1 MSTNTTTVSDFLTT
15 SITDGIALITIHQK
29 NAPTNLFSFE
39 FIEHYLATAQEL
51 LAQSSVQGLIV
62 TAKGKDFMAGA
73 DLREFLPPPADK
85 SALFARMMAMHQSFR
100 ALEQGGKPIVAAI
113 NGNALG
119 GGLELALTCHYR
131 IAWSNNRLKIG
142 LPEVKLGLL
151 PGGGG
156 TQRLTHLLGVPQA
169 VEHIL
174 QAKILSPNQA
184 FHVGMVDALV
194 DDEHALIPVA
204 KQWILEQG
212 EVVQPWDDKRYKMP
226 QGGVLSATGMMT
238 MTGAIGNLRKA
249 THGNYPSGQYAL
261 SCIHDGAVLPLDR
274 GLEVEARYF
283 IKALYSKEAQ
293 NIIRTSFFAINA
305 AKKQAQKAAVAP
317 VQTLGILG
325 AGMMGAG
332 IAYVSAK
339 AGIQVQLQDV
349 TVEQA
354 QQGKQLSQ
362 ELLQKALLKKRQ
374 TPEQMAAVLERITPT
389 NTVNNMQ
396 DCDLI
401 IEAIPEDPTLKAKIL
416 SQVEGALKAEALMAS
431 NTSTLPITGL
441 AASTKDASRFIGL
454 HFFSPVHKMPLVEI
468 IMGEKTSTA
477 AKEAALSYVQQ
488 IGKVPIVI
496 NDSRGFFTS
505 RVFST
510 FTREGGLL
518 LREGVAPTLIEN
530 AAKRVGMPVGP
541 LAVLD
546 EISLSLAIKILN
558 TTKKDH
564 TWATYAFLQVIE
576 KMALEQGRA
585 GKKAGQGFYTYP
597 KEGKK
602 HLWKELTQHFPTQDN
617 LWSAEIV
624 GKRLLHIMALES
636 YRCLEEGVLLS
647 PTDGDVG
654 SLLGFGFPAYT
665 GGVFSYIDYVGI
677 RQFVS
682 ECDQFAACFGSRFE
696 VPLSLRD
703 RAVEEER
710 FHKD

>member
-1 MSTNTTTVSDFLTT
+1 MRNTNKPVEDFLTT
-15 SITDGIALITIHQK
+15 SLVDGIAILTIYQK

-39 FIEHYLATAQEL
+39 FIRHYLATAKEL
-51 LAQSSVQGLIV
+51 LEQPEVQGLIV
-62 TAKGKDFMAGA
+62 TAQGKDFLAGA

-85 SALFARMMAMHQSFR
+85 KGLFEEILALHQGFR

-119 GGLELALTCHYR
+119 GGYELALTCHYR
-131 IAWSNNRLKIG
+131 ISLSDKKLRIG
-142 LPEVKLGLL
+142 LPEVNLGLL

-174 QAKILSPNQA
+174 KGKLLSPRQA

-194 DDEHALIPVA
+194 DEEQALIPVA
-204 KQWILEQG
+204 KQWILEKGQAI
-212 EVVQPWDDKRYKMP
+212 QPWDDRRYHMP
-226 QGGVLSATGMMT
+226 QGGVLSASGVITL
-238 MTGAIGNLRKA
+238 TGAIGNLRKN
-249 THGNYPSGQYAL
+249 THGNYPSAQYAL
-261 SCIHDGAVLPLDR
+261 SCIHDGAVLPIDR

-293 NIIRTSFFAINA
+293 NIIRTSFFAINN
-305 AKKQAQKAAVAP
+305 AKKQGSKAQLPPVA
-317 VQTLGILG
+317 TLGVLG

-339 AGIQVQLQDV
+339 AGIQVQLQDISQ
-349 TVEQA
+349 EQA
-354 QQGKQLSQ
+354 EKGKQHSQ

-374 TPEQMAAVLERITPT
+374 TPEQMATVLGRITPT
-389 NTVNNMQ
+389 ATVENMQ

-401 IEAIPEDPTLKAKIL
+401 IEAIPEDPALKATIL
-416 SQVEGALKAEALMAS
+416 HQVEGALKAEALMAS

-441 AASTKDASRFIGL
+441 AESTQDPRRFIGL

-468 IMGEKTSTA
+468 IMGEKTSEE
-477 AKEAALSYVQQ
+477 AKQKALAYVQQ

-496 NDSRGFFTS
+496 KDKRGFFTS

-518 LREGVAPTLIEN
+518 LREGVAPALIEN

-546 EISLSLAIKILN
+546 EISLSLALKILH
-558 TTKKDH
+558 TTKGEH
-564 TWATYAFLQVIE
+564 SWATHAFLGVLE

-585 GKKAGQGFYTYP
+585 GKKAGQGFYSYP

-602 HLWKELTQHFPTQDN
+602 QLWKELTQHFPTQED

-677 RQFVS
+677 RQFVA
-682 ECDQFAACFGSRFE
+682 ECDWFATCFGSRFE
-696 VPLSLRD
+696 VPMSLRD
-703 RAVEEER
+703 RAVEEVK
-710 FHKD
+710 FHEA

>member
-1 MSTNTTTVSDFLTT
+1 MSTTNSAVSDFLTT
-15 SITDGIALITIHQK
+15 NISDGIALLTIHQK

-39 FIEHYLATAQEL
+39 FIEHYLATAKEL
-51 LAQSSVQGLIV
+51 LAHSEVQGLIV
-62 TAKGKDFMAGA
+62 TAQGRDFLAGA

-85 SALFARMMAMHQSFR
+85 GALFQRIIQVHQAFR

-119 GGLELALTCHYR
+119 GGYELALTCHYR
-131 IAWSNNRLKIG
+131 IALSSNKLRIG

-169 VEHIL
+169 IEHIL
-174 QAKILSPNQA
+174 QGKLLSPKQA
-184 FHVGMVDALV
+184 FHVGMVDAIV
-194 DDEHALIPVA
+194 DDAQALIPVA
-204 KQWILEQG
+204 KQWILEKG
-212 EVVQPWDDKRYKMP
+212 EAIQPWDDRRYKMP
-226 QGGVLSATGMMT
+226 QGGVLSPIGAIT
-238 MTGAIGNLRKA
+238 MTGAIGNLRKT
-249 THGNYPSGQYAL
+249 THGNYPSAQYAL
-261 SCIHDGAVLPLDR
+261 SCIHDGTVLPIDR

-283 IKALYSKEAQ
+283 LKALYSKEAQ

-305 AKKQAQKAAVAP
+305 AKKQGSAANVP
-317 VQTLGILG
+317 PIKTVGILG

-339 AGIQVQLQDV
+339 AGLQVQLQDV
-349 TVEQA
+349 TQEDA
-354 QQGKQLSQ
+354 QRGKQHSQ

-374 TPEQMAAVLERITPT
+374 TPEKIATILARIQATD
-389 NTVNNMQ
+389 TVNNMQ

-401 IEAIPEDPTLKAKIL
+401 IEAIPEDPSLKAKVL
-416 SQVEGALKAEALMAS
+416 SQVEGALKAGALMAS

-441 AASTKDASRFIGL
+441 AKATQTPSRFIGL

-468 IMGEKTSTA
+468 IMGEQTSEA
-477 AKEAALSYVQQ
+477 AKEAALAYVQQ

-496 NDSRGFFTS
+496 NDKRGFFTS
-505 RVFST
+505 RVFAT

-518 LREGVAPTLIEN
+518 LSEGVAPTLIEN
-530 AAKRVGMPVGP
+530 IAKRVGMPVGP

-558 TTKKDH
+558 TTKEEH
-564 TWATYAFLQVIE
+564 NSATQAFLTVLE
-576 KMALEQGRA
+576 KMVLEQGRA

-602 HLWKELTQHFPTQDN
+602 HLWKELTQHFPTKEEQ
-617 LWSAEIV
+617 LSADVV

-636 YRCLEEGVLLS
+636 YRCLEEDVLLS

-665 GGVFSYIDYVGI
+665 GGVFSYIDYVGL

-682 ECDQFAACFGSRFE
+682 DCDAFAARFGVRFE
-696 VPLSLRD
+696 VPASLRN
-703 RAVEEER
+703 RAKTEER
-710 FHKD
+710 FHQA

>member
-1 MSTNTTTVSDFLTT
+1 MSTTNSAVSDFLTT
-15 SITDGIALITIHQK
+15 HIADGIALLTIHQK

-39 FIEHYLATAQEL
+39 FIEHYLATAKEL
-51 LAQSSVQGLIV
+51 LEQPAIQGLIV
-62 TAKGKDFMAGA
+62 TAQGRDFLAGA

-85 SALFARMMAMHQSFR
+85 AALFQRIMEMHQAFR

-119 GGLELALTCHYR
+119 GGYELALACHYR
-131 IAWSNNRLKIG
+131 IALSNNKLRIG
-142 LPEVKLGLL
+142 LPEVNLGLL

-156 TQRLTHLLGVPQA
+156 TQRLTHLVGVPKA
-169 VEHIL
+169 IEHIL
-174 QAKILSPNQA
+174 QAKLLTPKQA
-184 FHVGMVDALV
+184 FHVGMIDALV
-194 DDEHALIPVA
+194 DEEQALIPVA
-204 KQWILEQG
+204 KQWILEKG
-212 EVVQPWDDKRYKMP
+212 AAIQPWDDRRYTMP
-226 QGGVLSATGMMT
+226 QGGVLSSTGVLT

-249 THGNYPSGQYAL
+249 THGNYPSAQYAL
-261 SCIHDGAVLPLDR
+261 SCVHDGTVLPIDR
-274 GLEVEARYF
+274 GLEVEARF
-283 IKALYSKEAQ
+283 FLKALYSKEAQ

-305 AKKQAQKAAVAP
+305 AKKQGNTANVPP
-317 VQTLGILG
+317 VKTIGVLG

-349 TVEQA
+349 TLEQA
-354 QQGKQLSQ
+354 QKGKEHSQ
-362 ELLQKALLKKRQ
+362 TLLQKALLKKRQ
-374 TPEQMAAVLERITPT
+374 TPEKIATILERITPT
-389 NTVNNMQ
+389 DTVEHMQ
-396 DCDLI
+396 ACDLI
-401 IEAIPEDPTLKAKIL
+401 IEAIPENPSLKAQIL
-416 SQVEGALKAEALMAS
+416 HQVEGALKEEALMAS

-441 AASTKDASRFIGL
+441 AKATTTPSRFIGL
-454 HFFSPVHKMPLVEI
+454 HFFSPVHKMSLVEI
-468 IMGEKTSTA
+468 ILGEQTSEA
-477 AKEAALSYVQQ
+477 AKAAALAYVQQ

-496 NDSRGFFTS
+496 NDKRGFFTS

-518 LREGVAPTLIEN
+518 LREGVAPALIEN
-530 AAKRVGMPVGP
+530 AAKRIGMPVGP

-546 EISLSLAIKILN
+546 EISLSLAIKILH
-558 TTKKDH
+558 TTKGEH
-564 TWATYAFLQVIE
+564 TWATHAFLEVLE
-576 KMALEQGRA
+576 KMAVEQGRT

-597 KEGKK
+597 EEGKK
-602 HLWKELTQHFPTQDN
+602 HLWEGLTQHFPTKDN

-665 GGVFSYIDYVGI
+665 GGVFSYIDYVGL

-682 ECDQFAACFGSRFE
+682 DCDLFASSFGARFE

-703 RAVEEER
+703 RAVAQEP
-710 FHKD
+710 FYQA